1 MHQAHGLTVDELVI
15 SSEDLFSGEVEYTA
29 LSLVCT
35 EITPNV
41 SDLTKTLAIDITYHK
56 AITATINEI
65 GDINRTSGSVT
76 CQDDLVNAYTKR

>member
-1 MHQAHGLTVDELVI
+1 
-15 SSEDLFSGEVEYTA
+15 
-29 LSLVCT
+29 